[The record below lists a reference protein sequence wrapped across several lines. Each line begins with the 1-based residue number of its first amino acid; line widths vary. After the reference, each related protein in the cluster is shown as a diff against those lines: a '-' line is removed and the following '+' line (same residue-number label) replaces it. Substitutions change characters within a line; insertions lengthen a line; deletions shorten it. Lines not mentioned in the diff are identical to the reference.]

1 MGIGREKV
9 FLAFVLRLSH
19 TSWPQCWELV
29 PGAFHLQGE
38 KLLGSAVYTGKD
50 FIEGK
55 KAQGTSLA
63 CLHPRLQLHGAA
75 LGTKPAWK
83 KEKEEI
89 F

>member
-1 MGIGREKV
+1 MGMGREKV

-19 TSWPQCWELV
+19 TSWPRCWKLV

-38 KLLGSAVYTGKD
+38 KLLGSAACAGKD
-50 FIEGK
+50 FSEGK
-55 KAQGTSLA
+55 
-63 CLHPRLQLHGAA
+63 RLKSPAWPVSILHGAA
-75 LGTKPAWK
+75 LRIKPAWK